1 MATYSSATRGGWR
14 TWLVGVLGA
23 ALVPVVLA
31 AADRPDNAAPAAPP
45 ADAQQV
51 DLFEGMRNGDLAVR
65 FVPKDSREA
74 RITVENKTQKPL
86 TVKLPQAFAGVPIL
100 AQNGGNNNGG
110 NANKNNQ
117 NQGVGGGGGMMGGG
131 MGGMMYIAPE
141 KTESLKVPTVCL
153 EHGKTEPHPTVP
165 YQIVPI
171 ESFTDR
177 PAVQELCRM
186 LGEGKI
192 SQRVAQA
199 AAWYLQND
207 MSWQQLATKQQRRAG
222 GGTSPYF
229 TLAEIRAAM
238 QVATVAVQA
247 GQARKPASDSP
258 GNAAAAK

>member
-45 ADAQQV
+45 ADAQQL

-74 RITVENKTQKPL
+74 RITIENKTEKPL
-86 TVKLPQAFAGVPIL
+86 TVKLPQAFAGVPVL
-100 AQNGGNNNGG
+100 AQAAGAGAGAG
-110 NANKNNQ
+110 AGRG
-117 NQGVGGGGGMMGGG
+117 NQGVGGGMGMGGG

-141 KTESLKVPTVCL
+141 KTESMKVPTVCL

-165 YQIVPI
+165 YTIVPI

-186 LGEGKI
+186 LGDGKI

-229 TLAEIRAAM
+229 SPAEIRAAM
-238 QVATVAVQA
+238 QLATSAVQA
-247 GQARKPASDSP
+247 SQARKPAADSP
-258 GNAAAAK
+258 GNTK

>member
-1 MATYSSATRGGWR
+1 
-14 TWLVGVLGA
+14 VLGA

-45 ADAQQV
+45 ADAQQI

-74 RITVENKTQKPL
+74 RITIENKTEKPL
-86 TVKLPQAFAGVPIL
+86 TVKLPAAFAGVPVL
-100 AQNGGNNNGG
+100 AQNGNGNGNGNNN
-110 NANKNNQ
+110 NKQ
-117 NQGVGGGGGMMGGG
+117 QQGMGGGMMGGG
-131 MGGMMYIAPE
+131 MMGGMMYIAPE
-141 KTESLKVPTVCL
+141 KVEAFKVPAVCL
-153 EHGKTEPHPTVP
+153 EHGKAEPRPTVP
-165 YQIVPI
+165 YTIVPI

-192 SQRVAQA
+192 NQRVAQA

-229 TLAEIRAAM
+229 TPAEIRAAM
-238 QVATVAVQA
+238 QLATVAVQA
-247 GQARKPASDSP
+247 GQARKPAGDSP
-258 GNAAAAK
+258 GNTK

>member
-1 MATYSSATRGGWR
+1 
-14 TWLVGVLGA
+14 VLGA

-45 ADAQQV
+45 ADAQQL

-74 RITVENKTQKPL
+74 RITIENKTEKPL
-86 TVKLPQAFAGVPIL
+86 TVKLPQAFAGVPVL
-100 AQNGGNNNGG
+100 AQAAGAGAGAG
-110 NANKNNQ
+110 AGRG
-117 NQGVGGGGGMMGGG
+117 NQGVGGGMGMGGG

-141 KTESLKVPTVCL
+141 KTESMKVPTVCL

-165 YQIVPI
+165 YTIVPI

-186 LGEGKI
+186 LGDGKI

-229 TLAEIRAAM
+229 SPAEIRAAM
-238 QVATVAVQA
+238 QLATSAVQA
-247 GQARKPASDSP
+247 SQARKPAADSP
-258 GNAAAAK
+258 GNTK